1 MTEKDLQAEYDEM
14 EQRLVACYLE
24 VARILLS
31 QRNYKGTIPYVQKI
45 LYYDPI
51 HEEALDMVETIR
63 KNRITFRVSEL
74 TNAYPRVSGG

>member
-1 MTEKDLQAEYDEM
+1 M

-24 VARILLS
+24 VAKMLLS

-74 TNAYPRVSGG
+74 TNAHPRVSGG